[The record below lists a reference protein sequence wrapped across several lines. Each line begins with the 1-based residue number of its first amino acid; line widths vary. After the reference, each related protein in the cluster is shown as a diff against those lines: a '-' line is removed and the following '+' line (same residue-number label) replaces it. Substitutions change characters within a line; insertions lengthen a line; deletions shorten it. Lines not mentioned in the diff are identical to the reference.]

1 MASRPT
7 DKVIEARATKSS
19 LVEEILAKVLLRL
32 IEAEK
37 LPIREE
43 KT

>member
-1 MASRPT
+1 MKPRPT
-7 DKVIEARATKSS
+7 TKVIEAKATKSS

-32 IEAEK
+32 LEAEK